1 MDCRDKR
8 RAERID
14 RPITRQ
20 LTYYMEEGQIFKSYD
35 PVYDSREFS
44 NSYFLSCV
52 RKPDGK
58 GKVVAGF
65 NSNVE

>member
-14 RPITRQ
+14 TSITRQ
-20 LTYYMEEGQIFKSYD
+20 LTYYMEEGQIFKSHD
-35 PVYDSREFS
+35 PVYDGREFS

-52 RKPDGK
+52 WKPDGK
-58 GKVVAGF
+58 GKAVAGS